1 MQIEDNNVKKLL
13 QTSLKP
19 KKKSGK
25 KKAGKKKEEDST
37 DTEMKET

>member
-1 MQIEDNNVKKLL
+1 VKKLL

-25 KKAGKKKEEDST
+25 KKAAKKAGAAPT
-37 DTEMKET
+37 DTEMKEAK